1 MRDKLVKRFL
11 KYVSFDTQSDENSS
25 TYPST
30 AKQLELA
37 NYLVEELKSLG
48 LADAAVD
55 QYGYVTATL
64 PGNVQGKDVPVIGF
78 LAHMDTS
85 PEFPGA
91 NVKPRIIENYDGQ
104 STIELSAGRVLSPEE
119 FPHLKN
125 YAGKTLITTDGTTLL
140 GADDKAGIAEIV
152 TAVEYLL
159 EHPEIEHGTIKVG
172 FTPDEEVGRGVDY
185 FDVKKFGAD
194 FAFTLDGGEYGE
206 LSYETFNAAQA
217 KVIVHG
223 KSIHPGEAKNKMK
236 NAILMAMDY
245 INQMP
250 PAEAPAHTE
259 GYEGF
264 YHVYHIEGSV
274 DRADLTWIIRDH
286 HRDRFEERKT
296 YMVNAAQWMNKK
308 YGDGTF
314 EIDVKD
320 QYYNLYEVLKDKPE
334 IIELAKKAMKDAGID
349 PIIRPVRGGTDGS
362 RLTFM
367 GLPTPNL
374 FTGGHNYHGPYEYI
388 VVESM
393 EKAVEV
399 IVNIVKLAAQGA

>member
-11 KYVSFDTQSDENSS
+11 KYVSFDTQSDENSN

-37 NYLVEELKSLG
+37 NYLVEELKTLG
-48 LADAAVD
+48 LTDAAVD

-64 PGNVQGKDVPVIGF
+64 PGNVQGKDIPVIGF

-104 STIELSAGRVLSPEE
+104 STIELGAERVLSPEE
-119 FPHLKN
+119 FPHLRN

-236 NAILMAMDY
+236 NAILLAMDY

-250 PAEAPAHTE
+250 PAEVPAHTE

-274 DRADLTWIIRDH
+274 DRAVLTWIIRDH

-320 QYYNLYEVLKDKPE
+320 QYYNLYEVLKDKPV
-334 IIELAKKAMKDAGID
+334 IIELAKKAMKEAGID

-393 EKAVEV
+393 EKAVQV
-399 IVNIVKLAAQGA
+399 VVNIVKLAVQSA

>member
-1 MRDKLVKRFL
+1 
-11 KYVSFDTQSDENSS
+11 
-25 TYPST
+25 
-30 AKQLELA
+30 
-37 NYLVEELKSLG
+37 
-48 LADAAVD
+48 
-55 QYGYVTATL
+55 
-64 PGNVQGKDVPVIGF
+64 
-78 LAHMDTS
+78 MDTS

-104 STIELSAGRVLSPEE
+104 STIELGAGRVLSPEE

-125 YAGKTLITTDGTTLL
+125 YAGKTLITSDGTTLL

-236 NAILMAMDY
+236 NAILLAMDY

-250 PAEAPAHTE
+250 PAEVPAHTE

-274 DRADLTWIIRDH
+274 DRAVLTWIIRDH

-334 IIELAKKAMKDAGID
+334 IIELAQKAMKEAGID

-399 IVNIVKLAAQGA
+399 IVNIVKLAAQGN

>member
-1 MRDKLVKRFL
+1 VKRFL
-11 KYVSFDTQSDENSS
+11 KYVSFDTQSDENSN

-48 LADAAVD
+48 LTDAAVD

-104 STIELSAGRVLSPEE
+104 STIELGAGRVLSPEE

-125 YAGKTLITTDGTTLL
+125 YAGKTLITSDGTTLL

-236 NAILMAMDY
+236 NAILLAMDY

-250 PAEAPAHTE
+250 PAEVPAHTE

-274 DRADLTWIIRDH
+274 DRAVLTWIIRDH

-334 IIELAKKAMKDAGID
+334 IIELAQKAMKEAGID

-399 IVNIVKLAAQGA
+399 VVNIVKLAAQSA

>member
-1 MRDKLVKRFL
+1 MNRIMIKEEYY
-11 KYVSFDTQSDENSS
+11 KYV
-25 TYPST
+25 
-30 AKQLELA
+30 
-37 NYLVEELKSLG
+37 
-48 LADAAVD
+48 
-55 QYGYVTATL
+55 
-64 PGNVQGKDVPVIGF
+64 
-78 LAHMDTS
+78 
-85 PEFPGA
+85 
-91 NVKPRIIENYDGQ
+91 
-104 STIELSAGRVLSPEE
+104 
-119 FPHLKN
+119 
-125 YAGKTLITTDGTTLL
+125 GKTIITTDGTTLL

-159 EHPEIEHGTIKVG
+159 EHPEIKHGAIKVG

-194 FAFTLDGGEYGE
+194 FAFTLDGGELGE

-217 KVIVHG
+217 KVTIHG

-245 INQMP
+245 ISQMP

-264 YHVYHIEGSV
+264 YHVYHIEGGV

-286 HRDRFEERKT
+286 HRDRFEQRKT
-296 YMVNAAQWMNKK
+296 YMMEVATWMNEK

-334 IIELAKKAMKDAGID
+334 IIELAKKAMKEAGID

-399 IVNIVKLAAQGA
+399 IINIATIAAQGA

>member
-11 KYVSFDTQSDENSS
+11 KYVSFDTQSDENSN

-37 NYLVEELKSLG
+37 NYLVEELKTLG
-48 LADAAVD
+48 LTDAAVD

-64 PGNVQGKDVPVIGF
+64 PGNVQGKDIPVIGF

-104 STIELSAGRVLSPEE
+104 STIELGAERVLSPEE
-119 FPHLKN
+119 FPHLRN

-236 NAILMAMDY
+236 NAILLAMDY

-250 PAEAPAHTE
+250 PAEAPAHAE

-274 DRADLTWIIRDH
+274 DRAVLTWIIRDH

-320 QYYNLYEVLKDKPE
+320 QYYNLYELLKDKPE
-334 IIELAKKAMKDAGID
+334 IIELSKKAMKEAGID

-399 IVNIVKLAAQGA
+399 VVNIVKLAVQSS

>member
-104 STIELSAGRVLSPEE
+104 STIELGAGRVLSPEE

-159 EHPEIEHGTIKVG
+159 EHPEIKHGAIKVG

-194 FAFTLDGGEYGE
+194 FAFTLDGGELGE

-217 KVIVHG
+217 KVTIHG

-245 INQMP
+245 ISQMP

-264 YHVYHIEGSV
+264 YHVYHIEGGV

-286 HRDRFEERKT
+286 HRDRFEQRKT
-296 YMVNAAQWMNKK
+296 YMMEVATWMNEK

-334 IIELAKKAMKDAGID
+334 IIELAKKAMKEAGID

-399 IVNIVKLAAQGA
+399 IINIATIAAQGA

>member
-11 KYVSFDTQSDENSS
+11 KYVSFDTQSDENSN

-48 LADAAVD
+48 LTDAAVD

-104 STIELSAGRVLSPEE
+104 STIELGAGRVLSPEE

-125 YAGKTLITTDGTTLL
+125 YAGKTLITSDGTTLL

-236 NAILMAMDY
+236 NAILLAMDY

-250 PAEAPAHTE
+250 PAEVPAHTE

-274 DRADLTWIIRDH
+274 DRAVLTWIIRDH

-334 IIELAKKAMKDAGID
+334 IIELAQKAMKEAGID

-399 IVNIVKLAAQGA
+399 VVNIVKLAAQSA

>member
-11 KYVSFDTQSDENSS
+11 KYVSFDTQSDENSN

-37 NYLVEELKSLG
+37 NYLVEELKTLG
-48 LADAAVD
+48 LTDAAVD

-64 PGNVQGKDVPVIGF
+64 PGNVQGKDIPVIGF

-104 STIELSAGRVLSPEE
+104 STIELGAERVLSPEE
-119 FPHLKN
+119 FPHLRN

-194 FAFTLDGGEYGE
+194 FAFTLDGGECGE

-236 NAILMAMDY
+236 NAILLAMDY

-250 PAEAPAHTE
+250 PAEVPAHTE

-274 DRADLTWIIRDH
+274 DRAVLTWIIRDH

-320 QYYNLYEVLKDKPE
+320 QYYNLYELLKDKPE
-334 IIELAKKAMKDAGID
+334 IIELAKKAMKEAGID

-399 IVNIVKLAAQGA
+399 VVNIVKLAVQSS

>member
-1 MRDKLVKRFL
+1 MREKLVSRFL
-11 KYVSFDTQSDENSS
+11 KYVSFDTQSDENSQ

-30 AKQLELA
+30 QKQFDLA
-37 NYLVEELKSLG
+37 NYLVDELKQLG
-48 LADAAVD
+48 LTDASVD
-55 QYGYVTATL
+55 QYCYVTATL
-64 PGNVQGKDVPVIGF
+64 PGNVEGKNVPTIGF

-91 NVKPRIIENYDGQ
+91 NVKPKIIENYDGK
-104 STIELSAGRVLSPEE
+104 STIELGAGRVLSPEE
-119 FPHLKN
+119 FPHMRN

-140 GADDKAGIAEIV
+140 GADDKAGIAIIM
-152 TAVEYLL
+152 TAVDYLL
-159 EHPEIEHGTIKVG
+159 QHPEIKHGPIKVG

-194 FAFTLDGGEYGE
+194 FAFTLDGGEIGE

-217 KVIVHG
+217 KVTVHG
-223 KSIHPGEAKNKMK
+223 KSIHPGEAKGKMK
-236 NAILMAMDY
+236 NAILMANDY
-245 INQMP
+245 IGQIP

-264 YHVYHIEGSV
+264 YHIYHFDGGVDSV
-274 DRADLTWIIRDH
+274 ELTWIIRDH
-286 HRDRFEERKT
+286 NRDRFEQRKV
-296 YMVNAAQWMNKK
+296 YMKDVSDWMNRK
-308 YGDGTF
+308 YGEGTF
-314 EIDVKD
+314 EIEVKD
-320 QYYNLYEVLKDKPE
+320 QYYNLYEILKDKPE
-334 IIELAKKAMKDAGID
+334 IIELAKEAIRQAEIE
-349 PIIRPVRGGTDGS
+349 PVIRPVRGGTDGS

-393 EKAVEV
+393 EKAVQV
-399 IVNIVKLAAQGA
+399 VVNIARLAAD

>member
-1 MRDKLVKRFL
+1 MREKLVNRFL
-11 KYVSFDTQSDENSS
+11 QYVSFDTQSDENSS

-37 NYLVEELKSLG
+37 KYLVEELKTLG
-48 LADAAVD
+48 LKDAAVD

-64 PGNVQGKDVPVIGF
+64 PGNVEGKDVPVIGF

-104 STIELSAGRVLSPEE
+104 STIKLGAGRVLSPEE
-119 FPHLKN
+119 FPHMRN
-125 YAGKTLITTDGTTLL
+125 YVGKTLITTDGTTLL

-159 EHPEIEHGTIKVG
+159 EHPEIKHGAIKVG

-194 FAFTLDGGEYGE
+194 FAFTLDGGELGE

-217 KVIVHG
+217 KVTIHG

-264 YHVYHIEGSV
+264 YHVYHIEGGV

-286 HRDRFEERKT
+286 HRDRFEQRKT
-296 YMVNAAQWMNKK
+296 YMMEVATWMNEK

-334 IIELAKKAMKDAGID
+334 IIELAKKAMKEAGID

-399 IVNIVKLAAQGA
+399 IINIATIAAQGA

>member
-11 KYVSFDTQSDENSS
+11 KYVSFDTQSDENSN

-37 NYLVEELKSLG
+37 NYLVEELKTLG
-48 LADAAVD
+48 LTDAAVD

-64 PGNVQGKDVPVIGF
+64 PGNVQGKDIPVIGF

-104 STIELSAGRVLSPEE
+104 STIELGAGRVLSPEE
-119 FPHLKN
+119 FPHLRN

-236 NAILMAMDY
+236 NAILLAMDY

-274 DRADLTWIIRDH
+274 DRAVLTWIIRDH

-308 YGDGTF
+308 YGDDTF

-320 QYYNLYEVLKDKPE
+320 QYYNLHELLKDKPE
-334 IIELAKKAMKDAGID
+334 IIELAKKAMKEAGID

-399 IVNIVKLAAQGA
+399 VVNIVKLAVQSS

>member
-11 KYVSFDTQSDENSS
+11 KYVSFDTQSDENSN

-48 LADAAVD
+48 LTDAAVD

-64 PGNVQGKDVPVIGF
+64 LGNVQGKDVPVIGF

-104 STIELSAGRVLSPEE
+104 STIELGAGRVLSPEE

-125 YAGKTLITTDGTTLL
+125 YAGKTLITSDGTTLL

-236 NAILMAMDY
+236 NAILLAMDY

-250 PAEAPAHTE
+250 PAEVPAHTE

-274 DRADLTWIIRDH
+274 DRAVLTWIIRDH

-334 IIELAKKAMKDAGID
+334 IIELAQKAMKDAGID

-399 IVNIVKLAAQGA
+399 VVNIVKLAAQSA

>member
-1 MRDKLVKRFL
+1 MREKLVNRFL
-11 KYVSFDTQSDENSS
+11 QYVSFDTQSDENSS

-37 NYLVEELKSLG
+37 KYLVEELKTLG
-48 LADAAVD
+48 LKDAAVD

-64 PGNVQGKDVPVIGF
+64 PGNVEGKDVPVIGF

-104 STIELSAGRVLSPEE
+104 STIKLGAGRVLSPEE
-119 FPHLKN
+119 FPHMRN
-125 YAGKTLITTDGTTLL
+125 YVGKTLITTDGTTLL

-159 EHPEIEHGTIKVG
+159 EHPEIKHGAIKVG

-194 FAFTLDGGEYGE
+194 FAFTLDGGELGE

-217 KVIVHG
+217 KVTIHG

-245 INQMP
+245 ISQMP

-264 YHVYHIEGSV
+264 YHVYHIEGGV

-286 HRDRFEERKT
+286 HRDRFEQRKT
-296 YMVNAAQWMNKK
+296 YMMEVATWMNEK

-334 IIELAKKAMKDAGID
+334 IIELAKKAMKEAGID

-399 IVNIVKLAAQGA
+399 IINIATIAAQGA

>member
-11 KYVSFDTQSDENSS
+11 KYVSFDTQSDENSN

-48 LADAAVD
+48 LTDAAVD
-55 QYGYVTATL
+55 QYGYVAATL

-104 STIELSAGRVLSPEE
+104 STIELGAGRVLSPEE

-125 YAGKTLITTDGTTLL
+125 YAGKTLITSDGTTLL

-236 NAILMAMDY
+236 NAILLAMDY

-250 PAEAPAHTE
+250 PAEVPAHTE

-274 DRADLTWIIRDH
+274 DRAVLTWIIRDH

-334 IIELAKKAMKDAGID
+334 IIELAQKAMKDAGID

-399 IVNIVKLAAQGA
+399 IVNIVKLAAQGN

>member
-37 NYLVEELKSLG
+37 KYLVEELKTLG
-48 LADAAVD
+48 LKDAAVD

-64 PGNVQGKDVPVIGF
+64 PGNVEGKDVPVIGF

-104 STIELSAGRVLSPEE
+104 STIKLGAGRVLSPEE
-119 FPHLKN
+119 FPHMRN
-125 YAGKTLITTDGTTLL
+125 YVGKTLITTDGTTLL

-159 EHPEIEHGTIKVG
+159 EHPEIKHGAIKVG

-194 FAFTLDGGEYGE
+194 FAFTLDGGELGE

-217 KVIVHG
+217 KVTIHG

-245 INQMP
+245 ISQMP

-264 YHVYHIEGSV
+264 YHVYHIEGGV

-286 HRDRFEERKT
+286 HRDRFEQRKT
-296 YMVNAAQWMNKK
+296 YMMEVATWMNEK

-334 IIELAKKAMKDAGID
+334 IIELAKKAMKEAGID

-399 IVNIVKLAAQGA
+399 IINIATIAAQGA